1 MNASNK
7 YCHQVRI
14 SEREALL
21 IMLALFWLGQYMP
34 TLRGDAAHYY
44 DVFSR
49 VYQIIKKK
57 KENEK

>member
-1 MNASNK
+1 MHTNNK
-7 YCHQVRI
+7 YSHQVRI

-34 TLRGDAAHYY
+34 TLRGYAAHYY

-49 VYQIIKKK
+49 IYQIIKKK

>member
-1 MNASNK
+1 MHTNNNYS
-7 YCHQVRI
+7 HQVRI

-21 IMLALFWLGQYMP
+21 IMLALYWLGQYMP
-34 TLRGDAAHYY
+34 TLRNDAAHYY

-57 KENEK
+57 KDNEK

>member
-1 MNASNK
+1 MHTSNK
-7 YCHQVRI
+7 YSHQVRI

-34 TLRGDAAHYY
+34 TLRNDAAHYY

-49 VYQIIKKK
+49 IYHIIKKK

>member
-1 MNASNK
+1 MHTSNK
-7 YCHQVRI
+7 YSHQVRI

-34 TLRGDAAHYY
+34 TLRTDAAHYY
-44 DVFSR
+44 NVFSR
-49 VYQIIKKK
+49 VYHIIKKK